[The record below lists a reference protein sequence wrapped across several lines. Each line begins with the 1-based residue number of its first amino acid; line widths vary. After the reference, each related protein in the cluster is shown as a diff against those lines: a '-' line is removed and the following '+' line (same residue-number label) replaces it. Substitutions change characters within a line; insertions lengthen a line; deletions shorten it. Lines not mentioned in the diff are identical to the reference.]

1 VILLH
6 AANDLTLQ
14 TSMDQFEIVR
24 WWTVDIYETVG
35 RVGVPIFVMLT
46 GALLLQP
53 SKNESLS
60 AFFKKRWARLGIP
73 FIFWAVVYF
82 AWDFGVNHQPITTNF
97 VVQGILTGPY
107 FHFWYIYML
116 AGLYLITPLLR
127 ILVANASTKIISYMA
142 ALWFIGAALIPLMY
156 LVTPFTVDSNLLLVT
171 GYVGYYV
178 LGLYLLGVKI
188 KRNLLLGA
196 TATGFIL
203 TAIGTYFIAG
213 SVGGGQTYFFQ
224 EYLSPTMIVSSVAL
238 FLLLISIPVTHK
250 TQAQPDGQ
258 GERKWTSKFLHLVSE
273 NTLPMFLFHMIIIE
287 AFQKGFFGV
296 TLNGNTINSIIGIP
310 IVTALTFFISLAIII
325 PLKRL
330 PILRTL
336 LG

>member
-1 VILLH
+1 
-6 AANDLTLQ
+6 
-14 TSMDQFEIVR
+14 MDQLEIVR
-24 WWTVDIYETVG
+24 WWTVDIYETIG

-60 AFFKKRWARLGIP
+60 EFFKKRWARLGIP

-82 AWDFGVNHQPITTNF
+82 AWDLGVNPQPLTTNF
-97 VVQGILTGPY
+97 VVQGVLTGPY

-127 ILVANASTKIISYMA
+127 ILVAHASPKIIRYMA
-142 ALWFIGAALIPLMY
+142 VLWFVGSSIIPVMY
-156 LVTPFTVDSNLLLVT
+156 IVTPYTVDGNLLLVT

-188 KRNLLLGA
+188 KRSLLLSA
-196 TATGFIL
+196 MTVGFVL

-213 SVGGGQTYFFQ
+213 SVGGGLTYFFQ
-224 EYLSPTMIVSSVAL
+224 EYLSPTMILSSVAL
-238 FLLLISIPVTHK
+238 FLLLTSIPAK
-250 TQAQPDGQ
+250 PQAQEDGQ
-258 GERKWTSKFLHLVSE
+258 GGRKWTARFLHLVSE
-273 NTLPMFLFHMIIIE
+273 NTLPLFLFHMITIE

-296 TLNGNTINSIIGIP
+296 TLNGNTVNSIIGVP
-310 IVTALTFFISLAIII
+310 LVAALTFFVSLAIIV
-325 PLKRL
+325 PLKRV